1 LVFCKAKNK
10 FLKTKNKIVFIDSK
24 ISGYISKLS
33 QVLLGKRMIIAKSQK
48 DLDRMREVG
57 ELIAEVR
64 EYLRGMITPG
74 ITTLELNAVAEKM
87 MRERGATPTFIGYKP
102 HGMVPFPFAICASVN
117 EQIVHGF
124 SNDIPLKNGDIISL
138 DMAATY
144 NGFVGDT
151 AFTAPV
157 GEITDE
163 LKQLIRVTEE
173 CLELAIEQCY
183 PNKRVGDIGWAVQ
196 SHAEKYGYGIV
207 RDYTGHGIGR
217 AMHESPQIANCGR
230 QGTREKIRSG
240 YCFALEPM
248 LNLGT
253 HETRTL
259 DDKWTVVTKDGKPS
273 AHAEHSIAI
282 TAEGPEILTLTKEQ
296 KATLKNGKQERVAA

>member
-1 LVFCKAKNK
+1 
-10 FLKTKNKIVFIDSK
+10 
-24 ISGYISKLS
+24 
-33 QVLLGKRMIIAKSQK
+33 MIIAKSKK
-48 DLDRMREVG
+48 DLDKMREVG

-64 EYLRGMITPG
+64 ETLREMVKPG

-87 MRERGATPTFIGYKP
+87 MRDAGAIPTFIGYKP

-117 EQIVHGF
+117 EAIVHGF
-124 SNDIPLKNGDIISL
+124 SNDVPLKEGDIVSL

-157 GEITDE
+157 GEVSDE

-173 CLELAIEQCY
+173 CLMLGIEQCH
-183 PNKRVGDIGWAVQ
+183 PNKRVGDIGWAIQ
-196 SHAEKYGYGIV
+196 QHAEKFGYGIV

-217 AMHESPQIANCGR
+217 SMHEAPQIANYGR
-230 QGTREKIRSG
+230 PGTKEIIRPG
-240 YCFALEPM
+240 YCFAIEPM

-253 HETRTL
+253 HETKTL
-259 DDKWTVVTKDGKPS
+259 SDKWTVVTKDGKAS
-273 AHAEHSIAI
+273 AHWEHTIAV
-282 TAEGPEILTLTKEQ
+282 TSEGPEILTLTKEQ
-296 KATLKNGKQERVAA
+296 KAQLKKGKSETVTA

>member
-1 LVFCKAKNK
+1 ML
-10 FLKTKNKIVFIDSK
+10 
-24 ISGYISKLS
+24 YLS
-33 QVLLGKRMIIAKSQK
+33 SMIEILEIGRFFSRLSRILLGKRMIIAKSQK

-57 ELIAEVR
+57 ELIALVR
-64 EYLRGMITPG
+64 EALRGMIEPG

-87 MRERGATPTFIGYKP
+87 MRDAGAIPTFIGYKP

-117 EQIVHGF
+117 EAIVHGF
-124 SNDIPLKNGDIISL
+124 SNDIPLKEGDIVSL

-157 GEITDE
+157 GEVADE

-173 CLELAIEQCY
+173 CLQLGIEQCH

-196 SHAEKYGYGIV
+196 QHAEKFGYGIV

-217 AMHESPQIANCGR
+217 SMHEAPQIANYGR
-230 QGTREKIRSG
+230 PGTREKIRAG
-240 YCFALEPM
+240 YCFAIEPM
-248 LNLGT
+248 LNIGT
-253 HETRTL
+253 AETLTL
-259 DDKWTVVTKDGKPS
+259 EDKWTVVTKDGKPS
-273 AHAEHSIAI
+273 AHAEHTIAV
-282 TAEGPEILTLTKEQ
+282 TPDGPEILTLTKEQ
-296 KATLKNGKQERVAA
+296 KAALKNGRKETIAA